1 MNKHA
6 KALAK
11 LSHKKSP
18 RSKEFYRRMQVL
30 SIIKRLKQKSNG
42 FKHE

>member
-18 RSKEFYRRMQVL
+18 RSKEFYRDMQVK
-30 SIIKRLKQKSNG
+30 SIIKRLKNKSNG

>member
-18 RSKEFYRRMQVL
+18 RSKEFYRDMQKKSVL
-30 SIIKRLKQKSNG
+30 KRKQ
-42 FKHE
+42 HE

>member
-18 RSKEFYRRMQVL
+18 RSKEFYQEMQKKSL
-30 SIIKRLKQKSNG
+30 LKRKNAKNKIKN
-42 FKHE
+42 FD